1 MRLKSHFWAPVLR
14 TLGLPATI
22 SIGLHLLIILLA
34 LHIIPAS
41 GENAAEHHAKPE
53 QIVWAQMISPVAPKT
68 APKTAA
74 KTAPQA
80 PPLTRPSHQQK
91 TPVLAHSAPNKQP
104 MPSVSLAAP
113 SERQDATATAA
124 ATITTSTTSASA
136 ATNPAENDKAIGKTS
151 LAPNNTFNAPSGS
164 TGQKAHPHYDHSPAP
179 DYPSLLQDEG
189 IGGVVWLKA
198 WVEADGKPSRI
209 TLLRGSGYRILD
221 ESALR
226 AVQAWRFFPAKQDGQ
241 AFASWVEFPIRFQ
254 AQRDG

>member
-1 MRLKSHFWAPVLR
+1 MRLRNHPLARAFHA
-14 TLGLPATI
+14 LGLPATI

-41 GENAAEHHAKPE
+41 GEGAAEHSTAPKPE
-53 QIVWAQMISPVAPKT
+53 QIVWAQMISPVAPR
-68 APKTAA
+68 AAA

-80 PPLTRPSHQQK
+80 PPLIQPISQQK
-91 TPVLAHSAPNKQP
+91 TPILAHAAPSKQP
-104 MPSVSLAAP
+104 MPSVGLAAP
-113 SERQDATATAA
+113 SERQDATAT

-136 ATNPAENDKAIGKTS
+136 ATNPAENDKTIGKTS
-151 LAPNNTFNAPSGS
+151 PAPNNTFNAPSGS
-164 TGQKAHPHYDHSPAP
+164 PGQKARPHYAHSPAP
-179 DYPSLLQDEG
+179 DYPRLLQDEG

-209 TLLRGSGYRILD
+209 TLLRGSGYRLLD